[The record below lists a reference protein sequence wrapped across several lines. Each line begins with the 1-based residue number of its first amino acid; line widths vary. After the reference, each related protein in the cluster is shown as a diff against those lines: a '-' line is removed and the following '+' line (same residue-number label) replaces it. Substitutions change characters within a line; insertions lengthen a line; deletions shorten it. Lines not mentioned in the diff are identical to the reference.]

1 MGIDEKYRGS
11 LVRKNIVV
19 ALDLGSSKLS
29 VAVGQL
35 NKDGSIT
42 VLAINQVESAGM
54 RRGNVVNIESLVG
67 AIDELLD
74 GVERISGIQIA
85 EVTLGFS
92 GTSLDTVIN
101 QATIAVANPNHA
113 ITGEDIERAIQ
124 AARMIPISP
133 DRSVIHVIPRQ
144 FTVDGFEGVVDPL
157 GMMGSRL
164 EVEVII
170 VSAMTSALQN
180 LVRTVTRSGTRVKA
194 IAISGIMAAEAV
206 LSPAEKEMGV
216 ALIDIGGGTSDVAIF
231 EQGSLIFASVLPI
244 GGDYIIRDLA
254 VGLRTT
260 IEEARRVMETYGDAA
275 ADMLPEARMVEI
287 ANIYGKESRQISE
300 NSIAAIIQ
308 PRVEEI
314 LGLLDMELRRAGFG
328 GVLPA
333 GVVFTGGTA
342 LLKGIAQVG
351 EECIRMPIRIGY
363 PENIGFGIN
372 QIYGPEYAALLGNLI
387 YSGRSLKSFGGAGKE
402 RFTGGLFAKIGYWFK
417 DLFN

>member
-1 MGIDEKYRGS
+1 M
-11 LVRKNIVV
+11 RKNIVV

>member
-1 MGIDEKYRGS
+1 
-11 LVRKNIVV
+11 VRKNIVV